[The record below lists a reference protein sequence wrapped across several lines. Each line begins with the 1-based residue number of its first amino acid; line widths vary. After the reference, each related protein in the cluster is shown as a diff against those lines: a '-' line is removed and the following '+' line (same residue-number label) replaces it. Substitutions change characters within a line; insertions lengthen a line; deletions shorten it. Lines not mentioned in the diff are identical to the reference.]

1 MAVENNFFVKQSVYS
16 VLRGSLVYIMPVSEV
31 VFGENILP
39 EEYTNILVHL
49 FVKFQGLKLLTVTL
63 RFPEQ

>member
-1 MAVENNFFVKQSVYS
+1 MENNFFVKQSVYS
-16 VLRGSLVYIMPVSEV
+16 FLRGSLVYIMPVSEV
-31 VFGENILP
+31 VFGENTLP